1 MAKSLQ
7 KDYGLDYLKLLY
19 VSMAPYK
26 LLTIYIMES
35 EANMY
40 LTVEVVLTF
49 MVKIMMVITLS
60 IFFFFLQV
68 SRLKCK

>member
-7 KDYGLDYLKLLY
+7 KDYGLDYLKLFY
-19 VSMAPYK
+19 VSIVPYK

-40 LTVEVVLTF
+40 LTVEVVNF
-49 MVKIMMVITLS
+49 YG
-60 IFFFFLQV
+60 
-68 SRLKCK
+68 

>member
-7 KDYGLDYLKLLY
+7 KDYGLDYLKLFY

>member
-7 KDYGLDYLKLLY
+7 KDYGLDYLKLFY

-60 IFFFFLQV
+60 IFFFFSSSQ
-68 SRLKCK
+68 

>member
-7 KDYGLDYLKLLY
+7 KDYGLDYLKLFY

-60 IFFFFLQV
+60 IFFFFFKSV
-68 SRLKCK
+68 G